1 MTIHDGTSTRPTE
14 RNDIV
19 GIANEV
25 ASEKHGGS
33 KYCKN
38 PKVTVI
44 TWNNSVDDNSQKE
57 RNSVDVQQ
65 QSNLIPSNVVNV
77 VDNDRCNDD
86 NNVDNDDDDEMD
98 RIAKLN
104 ADAAAEAII
113 YLQTKEQRWEMTWP
127 IWHMLPRHERKD
139 IAIQYGYKTI
149 GEFEEYMSL
158 RQAFGDSSAIIH
170 NQDDLQQ
177 SSSSQQ
183 QIRSS
188 SSSTIKHPYPNQLLY
203 GHDSKLSSSQQ
214 TNDNLKRTNIED
226 EEETDNNLEC
236 QLIEKELDMEKEHEI
251 ISSIDQNLSSIELI
265 KVGGIILLIPED
277 ILHKV
282 FAWLPADTYAT
293 LALVSKHWKYFT
305 RTEHVYKRLCER
317 LYLIQSKRKV
327 LHVHKFHN
335 SYRTMLEVRPRVRA
349 GGGVYVMKYSEIR
362 RIQRD
367 MWTEV
372 CILYIYHLF
381 YIIPNGF
388 IVHTICCYCSWLSML
403 FLLH

>member
-1 MTIHDGTSTRPTE
+1 MTINGTSTRPTE

-25 ASEKHGGS
+25 ASEKHGGI
-33 KYCKN
+33 KDCKN
-38 PKVTVI
+38 PKVIVI
-44 TWNNSVDDNSQKE
+44 TWSNSVDVNSQKE
-57 RNSVDVQQ
+57 TNGYVQQ
-65 QSNLIPSNVVNV
+65 QSNLIPSNVVNA
-77 VDNDRCNDD
+77 VDDDRCNDD
-86 NNVDNDDDDEMD
+86 NVDNDDEEID

-104 ADAAAEAII
+104 AAAAEAII

-139 IAIQYGYKTI
+139 IALQYGYKTI

-158 RQAFGDSSAIIH
+158 RQAFGDSSIIH
-170 NQDDLQQ
+170 QDDLQQ

-188 SSSTIKHPYPNQLLY
+188 SSKKHPYPNQLLY
-203 GHDSKLSSSQQ
+203 EPDSKPSSSQQ
-214 TNDNLKRTNIED
+214 TNDEELKRTTNVEED
-226 EEETDNNLEC
+226 EEETDNLEC
-236 QLIEKELDMEKEHEI
+236 QFIEKELDMEKEHEI

-335 SYRTMLEVRPRVRA
+335 SYRTMLEIRPRVRA

-372 CILYIYHLF
+372 CICLYVVSSLLYNTEWV
-381 YIIPNGF
+381 YN
-388 IVHTICCYCSWLSML
+388 TY
-403 FLLH
+403 FLLLLLLVA